1 MNQAQIAQGGQHQ
14 PPQGQNQQ
22 QHRRYQQDD
31 QQGGG
36 DQQNGDESEG
46 EAQGEAQTVPP
57 VRGEG
62 LVEDGERLAEAIEAE
77 LAAEADAASRAAR

>member
-22 QHRRYQQDD
+22 HRRYQQDD

-36 DQQNGDESEG
+36 DQQGG
-46 EAQGEAQTVPP
+46 EEPEGEAQTVPP

-62 LVEDGERLAEAIEAE
+62 SVEDGERLAEAIEAE
-77 LAAEADAASRAAR
+77 LSAEAEADAAARGAR